1 MKKTKIKIRCLIA
14 LEEIKKM
21 AKKQFKSGFVAI
33 VGRPNVGKSTLM
45 NHVIGQKIAIMSD
58 KPQTTRNKIHGV
70 YTTED
75 TQIVFLDTPGIHK
88 RQSKLGDYM
97 NQTAFNTLG
106 EVEAVLFLID
116 AAEGLGGGDRFI
128 AEQLKQVKT
137 PVILVLNKIDRIEPE
152 ALLPLI
158 EQYRKLYDF
167 AEIVPIS
174 AKMGNNVNTLLDQI
188 QKYLPEGPQY
198 YPDDQ
203 ITDHPE
209 QFVIAELVR
218 EKILHMTREEV
229 PHSIAVLIEDMKVQD
244 NGVVHIMAVIFVER
258 DSQKGIIIGKQGAM
272 LKEVGKQARQD
283 IQNLLGSKIFLELW
297 VKVKKDWRNQER
309 VLRDL
314 GFHRDA

>member
-1 MKKTKIKIRCLIA
+1 MVKKH
-14 LEEIKKM
+14 
-21 AKKQFKSGFVAI
+21 FKSGFVAI

-106 EVEAVLFLID
+106 EVETVLFLID

-174 AKMGNNVNTLLDQI
+174 AKMGNNVDRLLEQV

-209 QFVIAELVR
+209 QFVIAELIR
-218 EKILHMTREEV
+218 EKILHMTREEI
-229 PHSIAVLIEDMKVQD
+229 PHSIAVTIEDMKVQD

-314 GFHRDA
+314 GFHHNA

>member
-1 MKKTKIKIRCLIA
+1 MLKKH
-14 LEEIKKM
+14 
-21 AKKQFKSGFVAI
+21 FKSGFVAI

-106 EVEAVLFLID
+106 EVETVLFLID

-174 AKMGNNVNTLLDQI
+174 AKMGNNVDRLLEQV

-209 QFVIAELVR
+209 QFVIAELIR
-218 EKILHMTREEV
+218 EKILHMTREEI
-229 PHSIAVLIEDMKVQD
+229 PHSIAVTIEDMKVQD

-314 GFHRDA
+314 GFHHDA